1 MMKLPGLNLIER
13 LAMWVL
19 VKSPRTSLVAIK
31 QIDWPMVFVAA
42 NTKDPSLQP
51 EEKPEPESMLLER
64 MYHSPSYGEE
74 E

>member
-1 MMKLPGLNLIER
+1 MMKLPGLSLIER

-42 NTKDPSLQP
+42 NTRDAQLQP
-51 EEKPEPESMLLER
+51 TEENETESMRLER
-64 MYHSPSYGEE
+64 IYHQPSAGEAE
-74 E
+74 